1 MRSTTPHPPQTPPA
15 GRHGSAD
22 RAGTDCGC
30 PASEPADADIL
41 GRYGFSRR
49 AFLKRSAVVATA
61 TALTGR
67 ELATQLAFA
76 ATPSY
81 AGDVMI
87 VLSLRGG
94 FDGLSVVVPRGDP
107 TFNTLRP
114 SIAIPDSQLQ
124 VLGTV
129 GNGNDNRFGLHPA
142 MAPLMPMWAA
152 GTFGVGLAVGQ
163 VNPTR
168 SHFEA
173 TQELEKAAP
182 GSSLRTGWLDR
193 MLGSRGTAGAFQAC
207 EVGYTGV
214 SGAFDGPAPV
224 LGIAS
229 IDSFSL
235 SGTPDVALSQ
245 WDTALRALNTG
256 APMSVQAPIAT
267 TLGALS
273 TVGML
278 GTVTGYTPANGAVYD
293 ETSDLSKALRDI
305 ARMMKANIGLQ
316 AAALDYNDW
325 DMHSGLS
332 DPVTATTGPTTG
344 WLNNQ
349 VTELATALATFFTD
363 LGPALTAKTSLITLS
378 EFGRRV
384 AENGSRGLDHGHGNA
399 VLMLGGGIVGGKVH
413 GTWLGLAD
421 AVLDQGDV
429 PATSDY
435 RNLLGELL
443 IKRCGAATVSDVF
456 PGLAYSPVGIAH

>member
-1 MRSTTPHPPQTPPA
+1 MPSSTTPDSGHPRT
-15 GRHGSAD
+15 R
-22 RAGTDCGC
+22 DCGC
-30 PASEPADADIL
+30 PEADSGGGDIL

-49 AFLKRSAVVATA
+49 AFLKRSAVVAAA

-76 ATPSY
+76 STPTYS
-81 AGDVMI
+81 GDVMI

-107 TFNTLRP
+107 DFLAARP
-114 SIAIPDSQLQ
+114 NIAIPDSQLLA
-124 VLGTV
+124 LGTS
-129 GNGNDNRFGLHPA
+129 GNGNDNRFGLHPS

-152 GTFGVGLAVGQ
+152 GTFGVGVAVGQ

-182 GSSLRTGWLDR
+182 GSTLRTGWLDR
-193 MLGSRGTAGAFQAC
+193 MLGARGTAGAFQAC
-207 EVGYTGV
+207 EVGYSPV
-214 SGAFDGPAPV
+214 SQAFDGPAPV
-224 LGIAS
+224 LGIAT
-229 IDSFSL
+229 IDSFAL
-235 SGTPDVALSQ
+235 SGSPDIPLPQ
-245 WDTALRALNTG
+245 WDLALRALNTG

-267 TLGALS
+267 TLGALA
-273 TVGML
+273 TVGTL
-278 GTVTGYTPANGAVYD
+278 GTMATYVPANGAVYD

-305 ARMMKANIGLQ
+305 ARMIKANVGLQ
-316 AAALDYNDW
+316 AAALDYSNW
-325 DMHSGLS
+325 DMHAGLS

-344 WLNNQ
+344 WLSNQ

-363 LGPALTAKTSLITLS
+363 LGPALTAKMSLITLS

-384 AENGSRGLDHGHGNA
+384 AENGSLGLDHGHGNA
-399 VLMLGGGIVGGKVH
+399 VLMLGGGLVGGQVH
-413 GTWLGLAD
+413 GNWLGVAD

-429 PATSDY
+429 PATTDY
-435 RNLLGELL
+435 RNLLGEILL
-443 IKRCGAATVSDVF
+443 KRCGASTVSDVF
-456 PGLAYSPVGIAH
+456 PGLAYTPLGIAN

>member
-152 GTFGVGLAVGQ
+152 GTFGVGVAVGQ

-173 TQELEKAAP
+173 TQELEKAGVIRKYAALLEPRKVGLGMMSFVTVKLEKKGKMPAEEFAKAVRGWPEVVGCYSMTGETDYFLQVYVEDLDHYTRFLMGRLLKQAGVVDVKSNIVLEAIKDTTALPLEQVAP
-182 GSSLRTGWLDR
+182 GRRKRT
-193 MLGSRGTAGAFQAC
+193 
-207 EVGYTGV
+207 
-214 SGAFDGPAPV
+214 
-224 LGIAS
+224 
-229 IDSFSL
+229 
-235 SGTPDVALSQ
+235 
-245 WDTALRALNTG
+245 
-256 APMSVQAPIAT
+256 
-267 TLGALS
+267 
-273 TVGML
+273 
-278 GTVTGYTPANGAVYD
+278 
-293 ETSDLSKALRDI
+293 
-305 ARMMKANIGLQ
+305 
-316 AAALDYNDW
+316 
-325 DMHSGLS
+325 
-332 DPVTATTGPTTG
+332 
-344 WLNNQ
+344 
-349 VTELATALATFFTD
+349 
-363 LGPALTAKTSLITLS
+363 
-378 EFGRRV
+378 
-384 AENGSRGLDHGHGNA
+384 
-399 VLMLGGGIVGGKVH
+399 
-413 GTWLGLAD
+413 
-421 AVLDQGDV
+421 
-429 PATSDY
+429 
-435 RNLLGELL
+435 
-443 IKRCGAATVSDVF
+443 
-456 PGLAYSPVGIAH
+456 

>member
-1 MRSTTPHPPQTPPA
+1 MRSNSQQTPPPVHQDP
-15 GRHGSAD
+15 RSA
-22 RAGTDCGC
+22 CGC
-30 PASEPADADIL
+30 PAGEPAGSDIL

-49 AFLKRSAVVATA
+49 TFLKRSAAVAAA

-76 ATPSY
+76 ASPTY
-81 AGDVMI
+81 TGDVLI

-94 FDGLSVVVPRGDP
+94 FDGMSVVVPRSDP
-107 TFNTLRP
+107 NFTLARP
-114 SIAIPDSQLQ
+114 NIAIPDAALLA
-124 VLGTV
+124 LGNA
-129 GNGNDNRFGLHPA
+129 GNANDNRFGLHPA
-142 MAPLMPMWAA
+142 MAPLMPMWNA
-152 GTFGVGLAVGQ
+152 GTFGLGVAVGQ

-182 GSSLRTGWLDR
+182 GSTLRTGWLDR
-193 MLGSRGTAGAFQAC
+193 MLGARGTAGAFQAC
-207 EVGYTGV
+207 EVGYSGV

-224 LGIAS
+224 LGIAT

-235 SGTPDVALSQ
+235 SGTPDVPLAT

-256 APMSVQAPIAT
+256 APLSVQSPIAT
-267 TLGALS
+267 TLGALA
-273 TVGML
+273 TVGTL
-278 GTVTGYTPANGAVYD
+278 GTVATYTPANGAVYD
-293 ETSDLSKALRDI
+293 ENSDLSKALRDI
-305 ARMMKANIGLQ
+305 ARMIKANIGLQ
-316 AAALDYNDW
+316 AAALDYSNW
-325 DMHSGLS
+325 DMHAGLS

-349 VTELATALATFFTD
+349 VSELATALATFFTD
-363 LGPALTAKTSLITLS
+363 LGPTLTAKTSLITLS

-399 VLMLGGGIVGGKVH
+399 VLMAGGGIVGGQVH
-413 GTWLGLAD
+413 GTWLGVAD

-429 PATSDY
+429 PATTDY
-435 RNLLGELL
+435 RNYLGELL
-443 IKRCGAATVSDVF
+443 IKRCGASTVSDVF
-456 PGLAYSPVGIAH
+456 PGLAYAPVGITR